1 VNSDPDS
8 RDEPEADDAP
18 REGPRP
24 PGVPP
29 HQPPLPEG
37 GDEEDRLDEE
47 AEQSFPSSDPPAH
60 GGPGI

>member
-1 VNSDPDS
+1 MSTDPAT
-8 RDEPEADDAP
+8 RTEPEDDP

-29 HQPPLPEG
+29 HQPPLPDG
-37 GDEEDRLDEE
+37 HDEQDRRDEE
-47 AEQSFPSSDPPAH
+47 AEQSFPSSDPPAT

>member
-1 VNSDPDS
+1 VSTEPAH
-8 RDEPEADDAP
+8 RTEPEDET

-37 GDEEDRLDEE
+37 QDEQDRLDEE
-47 AEQSFPSSDPPAH
+47 SEQSFPSSDPPGN